1 MEMIIHLDSDIF
13 DLVNNGTKTIE
24 GRVNDEKRRKLSIGD
39 RLIFVNREDDNN
51 IIESIVED
59 LIYFDNFE
67 EMVEKFDIKYLY
79 KESYTKNDYLDLIK
93 RFYKDEEIKKNG
105 VVAIIFKK
113 KF

>member
-67 EMVEKFDIKYLY
+67 EMVEEFDIKCLY
-79 KESYTKNDYLDLIK
+79 NESYTKNDYLDLIK

-113 KF
+113 KI

>member
-51 IIESIVED
+51 IIESIVKD

-113 KF
+113 KI

>member
-59 LIYFDNFE
+59 LVYFDNFE

-113 KF
+113 KI

>member
-93 RFYKDEEIKKNG
+93 RFYKDEEIKKM
-105 VVAIIFKK
+105 V
-113 KF
+113 

>member
-67 EMVEKFDIKYLY
+67 EMAQKFDIKYLY

-93 RFYKDEEIKKNG
+93 RFYKDEEIKKM
-105 VVAIIFKK
+105 V
-113 KF
+113 

>member
-39 RLIFVNREDDNN
+39 RLIFVNRADDNN

-113 KF
+113 KI

>member
-67 EMVEKFDIKYLY
+67 EMETINLPQI
-79 KESYTKNDYLDLIK
+79 L
-93 RFYKDEEIKKNG
+93 KK
-105 VVAIIFKK
+105 AIISRGREFSDKNKK
-113 KF
+113 IIEELDEIL

>member
-59 LIYFDNFE
+59 LIYFNNFE

-113 KF
+113 KI

>member
-79 KESYTKNDYLDLIK
+79 KGSYTKNDYLDLIK

>member
-113 KF
+113 KN

>member
-67 EMVEKFDIKYLY
+67 EMVEKFDIKCLY

-93 RFYKDEEIKKNG
+93 RFYKDEEIKKM
-105 VVAIIFKK
+105 V
-113 KF
+113 

>member
-113 KF
+113 KI